1 LRLLVDLDEILCG
14 GDTIVGDLDT
24 IVGDLDVVT
33 SNPIA
38 SNLLKLLRL
47 KFVRWKHYLHNSAL
61 LNNRLG
67 LFSIFGFL
75 WLLHIQCLADVNHG
89 NQGMYLTLRQKDI
102 DAVM

>member
-1 LRLLVDLDEILCG
+1 LKLLVDLDEIVCG
-14 GDTIVGDLDT
+14 GDA

-38 SNLLKLLRL
+38 SNILKLLRL

-102 DAVM
+102 DAVT